1 MIDNIKTKLK
11 TIKFKTILSIVLGC
25 TVLILGIT
33 LIQTYSAF
41 RMSHSG
47 NVIAN
52 TSGLIC
58 EIALD
63 TNSEYKENNEA
74 YFLINLQNYKDSLT
88 NDVEMGYT
96 LTITNNSGSNGLFR
110 YVDSDGVTNN
120 EYVATLNIPEHT
132 FGTTQD
138 TEIIKVYVKSNTNIE
153 ETVNFTVKLDA
164 YQKTS

>member
-1 MIDNIKTKLK
+1 
-11 TIKFKTILSIVLGC
+11 
-25 TVLILGIT
+25 
-33 LIQTYSAF
+33 
-41 RMSHSG
+41 
-47 NVIAN
+47 
-52 TSGLIC
+52 
-58 EIALD
+58 
-63 TNSEYKENNEA
+63 
-74 YFLINLQNYKDSLT
+74 
-88 NDVEMGYT
+88 MGYT

-138 TEIIKVYVKSNTNIE
+138 TEIIKVYVKSNTDIE